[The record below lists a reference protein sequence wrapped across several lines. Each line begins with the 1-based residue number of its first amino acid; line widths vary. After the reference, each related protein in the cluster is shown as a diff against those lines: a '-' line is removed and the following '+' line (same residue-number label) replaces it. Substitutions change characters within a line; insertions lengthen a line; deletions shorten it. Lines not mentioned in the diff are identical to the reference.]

1 MKLKKIGIIL
11 SIILTINLLPFSA
24 FSKENTKTLAVSEF
38 SNYTG
43 VSSFDNLQKGLA
55 DSLTNNLAKYK
66 SFVIL
71 ERSKLNEA
79 LKELSLNQSGL
90 ISSDSAVKLG
100 KLLGSE
106 YIIFGSV
113 LKSGQQ
119 YQVSLRVVETETGK
133 VTLGESIECSTEEAI
148 INSINY
154 LSLKTASSLGEI
166 VDSSLIESEKKR
178 VESMEPSNNN
188 LWYILGG
195 VIVVIGIVAGSI
207 VAIEFWK

>member
-1 MKLKKIGIIL
+1 MKKFIDLLITFIL
-11 SIILTINLLPFSA
+11 FINILQINSYA
-24 FSKENTKTLAVSEF
+24 ETNNKTLAVSEF

-43 VSSFDNLQKGLA
+43 INSFDNLQKGLA

-71 ERSKLNEA
+71 ERSKLQEA
-79 LKELSLNQSGL
+79 LKELSLNQTGL

-100 KLLGSE
+100 KLVGSQ

-113 LKSGQQ
+113 LKSGQL

-133 VTLGESIECSTEEAI
+133 ITLGESIECSSEEAI

-154 LSLKTASSLGEI
+154 LSLKTASSLGET
-166 VDSSLIESEKKR
+166 VDNALLESEKKK
-178 VESMEPSNNN
+178 VESMTPPNNN
-188 LWYILGG
+188 FLFILGG
-195 VIVVIGIVAGSI
+195 VIVVIGIVAGTI
-207 VAIEFWK
+207 ATIEFWK